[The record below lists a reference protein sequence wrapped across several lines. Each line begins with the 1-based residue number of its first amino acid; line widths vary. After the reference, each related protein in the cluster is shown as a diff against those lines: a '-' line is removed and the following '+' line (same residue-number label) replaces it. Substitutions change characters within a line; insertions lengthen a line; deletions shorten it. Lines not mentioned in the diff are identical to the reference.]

1 MRWSPFAALCLGA
14 MMLVPPA
21 SAQTSLR
28 VILFP
33 GGATVPMWVAQD
45 KGLFAQQGLA
55 VKLSLTPSSVFLA
68 ESLMKGDQDLALA
81 TFDNVVGYQE
91 GQGEVEL
98 PQKPDFFAFMSVMHG
113 SVYLVANPDIRT
125 IADLKGKSL
134 GVDAVATGYSMAMVK
149 LLQQGGLKP
158 DEYKLEPIGN
168 TGQRQKLLL
177 ENKTVATILTTP
189 LDLLPRSKG
198 YRVLASFGDL
208 VGPYQA
214 IAGFTRRSWAASHRD
229 DLVRFTR
236 ASVAAI
242 DWIMDPA
249 NRTELVGLYRKHQP
263 DLSEDAAVAAVA
275 AMTSERDGFT
285 RGGQFDMPGVMN
297 VLKIRSEF
305 ARPPKTLDDP
315 SRYIDDAYLRVAASG
330 DKPGAPS
337 ADRPL
342 SR

>member
-1 MRWSPFAALCLGA
+1 MRWSFVVLGWTALMFASA
-14 MMLVPPA
+14 A
-21 SAQTSLR
+21 SAQAPLR

-45 KGLFAQQGLA
+45 KGLFDQQGIS
-55 VKLSLTPSSVFLA
+55 VKLTLTPSSVFLA
-68 ESLMKGDQDLALA
+68 ESLIKGDQDLALA

-98 PQKPDFFAFMSVMHG
+98 KEKPDFVAFMSIMHG
-113 SVYLVANPDIRT
+113 TVHLIANPEIKS

-134 GVDAVATGYSMAMVK
+134 GVDAVATGYSMAMIK
-149 LLQQGGLKP
+149 LLEVGGLKP
-158 DEYKLEPIGN
+158 GDYKLEPIGN

-198 YRVLASFGDL
+198 YTMLSDFGEV

-214 IAGFTRRSWAASHRD
+214 IAGFTRKSWAQAHRD
-229 DLVRFTR
+229 ELLRFIR
-236 ASVAAI
+236 ASVAAL

-249 NRTELVGLYRKHQP
+249 NRTELVTIYRKHQP
-263 DLSEDAAVAAVA
+263 DIPEQAAVAAVE

-285 RGGQFDMPGVMN
+285 RGGRFDMPGVMN
-297 VLKIRSEF
+297 VLKIRSDF
-305 ARPPKTLDDP
+305 ARPQKTLDDP
-315 SRYIDDAYLRVAASG
+315 SRYLDPSYLDAARA
-330 DKPGAPS
+330 K
-337 ADRPL
+337 
-342 SR
+342 